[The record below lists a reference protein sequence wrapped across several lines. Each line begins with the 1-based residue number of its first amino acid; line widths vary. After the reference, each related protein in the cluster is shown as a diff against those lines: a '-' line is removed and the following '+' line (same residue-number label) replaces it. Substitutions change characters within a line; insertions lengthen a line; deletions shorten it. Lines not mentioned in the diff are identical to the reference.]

1 MRRIADLLLRN
12 WPLRLGAILLAT
24 VLYSGIV
31 LGQNVRTWSG
41 QVPVDPIR
49 PPAGATLLSDLDPVT
64 QVRYRAP
71 LDIGV
76 LSPDSFRATVDLSRV
91 SATPG
96 GEAVSVPVTVVALD
110 SRIQVV
116 DFTPHQVAVQ
126 LDPVAVREMPITV
139 SLGSVADGLTLG
151 PPQVD
156 PGMVTLR
163 GASSR
168 IDQVSQVVA
177 RVSID
182 ASALNVDRDIELIA
196 VDGNGNQ
203 VSNIEIDPERARV
216 RIAVA
221 RELANR
227 TLPVVPVL
235 TGVPAVGYRI
245 SAISVEPLV
254 VTLSGEASI
263 LSSLESAPT
272 QPINVQGRSTDLEAN
287 VNLNLPAGISVNGS
301 DQVKVVLTIVQETG
315 TRSFQVAV
323 QPATATSI
331 PFPPTAVTVVLS
343 GPLSLLNSLSATQI
357 TATVDTA
364 GPVPMPVT
372 VVPPP
377 GLQVVSIT
385 PTAITPPTPD
395 ASATP

>member
-1 MRRIADLLLRN
+1 
-12 WPLRLGAILLAT
+12 
-24 VLYSGIV
+24 
-31 LGQNVRTWSG
+31 
-41 QVPVDPIR
+41 
-49 PPAGATLLSDLDPVT
+49 
-64 QVRYRAP
+64 
-71 LDIGV
+71 
-76 LSPDSFRATVDLSRV
+76 
-91 SATPG
+91 
-96 GEAVSVPVTVVALD
+96 
-110 SRIQVV
+110 
-116 DFTPHQVAVQ
+116 
-126 LDPVAVREMPITV
+126 MPITV

-156 PGMVTLR
+156 PGTVTLR

-182 ASALNVDRDIELIA
+182 ASALNVDRELELIA

-203 VSNIEIDPERARV
+203 VSNVEIDPARVRV

-227 TLPVVPVL
+227 TLPVVPML
-235 TGVPAVGYRI
+235 TGMPAVGYRI

-287 VNLNLPAGISVNGS
+287 VNLDLPAGVSVNGS

-323 QPATATSI
+323 QAA
-331 PFPPTAVTVVLS
+331 S
-343 GPLSLLNSLSATQI
+343 GRVRCRLRPSPSC
-357 TATVDTA
+357 
-364 GPVPMPVT
+364 
-372 VVPPP
+372 
-377 GLQVVSIT
+377 
-385 PTAITPPTPD
+385 
-395 ASATP
+395 